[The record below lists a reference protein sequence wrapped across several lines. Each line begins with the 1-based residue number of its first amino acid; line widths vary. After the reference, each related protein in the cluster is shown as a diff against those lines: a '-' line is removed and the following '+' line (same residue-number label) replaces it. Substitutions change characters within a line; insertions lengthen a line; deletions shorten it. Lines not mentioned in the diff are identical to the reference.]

1 MQQKHTAD
9 GLDFD
14 AQAAK
19 SFLSVGVAQAM
30 LPGVAQ
36 AIHAKG
42 TGHSRQRMANPRK
55 GMGTGK
61 GEIVR

>member
-19 SFLSVGVAQAM
+19 SFLSVGVAK
-30 LPGVAQ
+30 
-36 AIHAKG
+36 AIYAKG
-42 TGHSRQRMANPRK
+42 TGHARQRMANPRK

>member
-1 MQQKHTAD
+1 VQQKHTAD

-30 LPGVAQ
+30 P
-36 AIHAKG
+36 IYAKG
-42 TGHSRQRMANPRK
+42 TGHARQRMANPRK